1 MSVPDI
7 SKQRVDFAD
16 FLSRVA
22 AGRVGTIEWQ
32 RFIVT
37 HYRDE
42 LLESIRRQAAKLSID
57 RDGGK
62 EWSDSEFAALQQWSR
77 QLRSSNTN

>member
-1 MSVPDI
+1 MSAPDI
-7 SKQRVDFAD
+7 SQQRTDFAD
-16 FLSRVA
+16 FLRRVA

-37 HYRDE
+37 HYPDE
-42 LLESIRRQAAKLSID
+42 LLESIRRQTAKLSID

-62 EWSDSEFAALQQWSR
+62 EWSDSELASLQQWSR
-77 QLRSSNTN
+77 QLRGTD

>member
-7 SKQRVDFAD
+7 SRQRAEFAD
-16 FLSRVA
+16 FLRRVA
-22 AGRVGTIEWQ
+22 AGDEGAIEWQ

-37 HYRDE
+37 HYQDE
-42 LLESIRRQAAKLSID
+42 LLENIRRQMVKLSID

-62 EWSDSEFAALQQWSR
+62 EWSDSELASLQHWSR
-77 QLRSSNTN
+77 QLRGAA

>member
-7 SKQRVDFAD
+7 STQRADFAD
-16 FLSRVA
+16 FLRRVA
-22 AGRVGTIEWQ
+22 AGGVGAIEWQ

-37 HYRDE
+37 HYHDQ
-42 LLESIRRQAAKLSID
+42 LLENVRLQVAKLSMD

-62 EWSDSEFAALQQWSR
+62 EWSNSELASLQHWSR
-77 QLRSSNTN
+77 QLRGTA